1 LAEVFQVACGGRG
14 YLKNY
19 VLLLDSSEAQQ
30 QSAAITPFRYHASRS
45 DLQVC
50 GSATAGRGNIVAG
63 GIIQPFDVSVAF
75 AAAA

>member
-1 LAEVFQVACGGRG
+1 MGGRG
-14 YLKNY
+14 YLKTY

-45 DLQVC
+45 DFQVY
-50 GSATAGRGNIVAG
+50 GSATAGGGNIFAV
-63 GIIQPFDVSVAF
+63 GIIQPFDVSAAF